1 MPIEV
6 VQRQAAVVAQLPL
19 TASLLH
25 SVLNH
30 VFILNEQRQVVFA
43 SKNVEGLMGG
53 GTSRQMLGLRPGELL
68 GCLHAEN
75 PTGGCGTS
83 LFCGECG
90 ALQAILSGLAG
101 RTEMQ
106 ECRLTRWMN
115 CREEALDLV
124 VYGSP
129 LQIEDEKYVMLAVM
143 DISHEKRRH
152 ALERTFFHDLLNSA
166 GGLEGYADLL
176 ANQVP
181 AHLKPDMQILGA
193 GLRDMLE
200 EVRAQRDLTAAER
213 AELAVHPTPLNSTEV
228 LEGLVQLYQKH
239 QAARGRSLQ
248 LASGSVS
255 LALET
260 DAVLLKR
267 VLGNLIKNA
276 MEAVPRGAAVRVGC
290 DAAEDKVRFWVQNP
304 GVMPQSAQ
312 LQVFQRSFSTK
323 GTGRGLGTYSVKLFT
338 EGYLNGRVGFTSDAE
353 HGTLFFVVLP
363 RSLTPVAAQ
372 P

>member
-6 VQRQAAVVAQLPL
+6 VQRQASAMAQLPL
-19 TASLLH
+19 TASLLN
-25 SVLNH
+25 SVLNY

-43 SKNVEGLMGG
+43 SRNVEALLGG
-53 GTSRQMLGLRPGELL
+53 GPPKQVLGLRPGELL
-68 GCLHAEN
+68 GCLHAQN

-90 ALQAILSGLAG
+90 AVRSILSGLAG
-101 RTEMQ
+101 ETDVQ

-115 CREEALDLV
+115 CREESLDLV

-129 LQIEDEKYVMLAVM
+129 LRVEDEKYVILAVM

-176 ANQVP
+176 AHQVP
-181 AHLKPDMQILGA
+181 DALKPEMQTLCA

-213 AELAVHPTPLNSTEV
+213 AELAVHPFPLNSTEL
-228 LEGLVQLYQKH
+228 LEGLVQLYQNH
-239 QAARGRSLQ
+239 PVARGRSLQ
-248 LASGSVS
+248 LAPGSGSV
-255 LALET
+255 ALET
-260 DAVLLKR
+260 DAVLLR
-267 VLGNLIKNA
+267 RILGNLIKNA
-276 MEAVPRGAAVRVGC
+276 LEAVPRGTTVVIGC
-290 DAAEDKVRFWVQNP
+290 DAVEDHVRFWVQNP

-323 GTGRGLGTYSVKLFT
+323 GTGRGLGTYSVKLFA
-338 EGYLNGRVGFTSDAE
+338 EGYLHGRVAFTSDAE
-353 HGTLFFVVLP
+353 HGTRFSVLLP
-363 RSLTPVAAQ
+363 RSLPPAAATR
-372 P
+372 